1 MSEDTTV
8 KRKGISKKKRNM
20 IIAIISV
27 IIIAFVFGINHLT
40 SKHLYNGR
48 IAKNIYIED
57 VDVSN
62 LTKQEA
68 LDIVNAK
75 YPIKNLKLSYNN
87 EEYTINAKDVD
98 LSYNTKQVVDEAYNL
113 TREKS
118 YLSNVMTY
126 MRTKFGGHD
135 LGIKV
140 SYDEDKLDKEIGQVS
155 KQINKKYVDAT
166 ISVSG
171 GITVKESQTGLKC
184 DDETNKKAI
193 EKAYKDK
200 NYETVALKVDVTQP
214 RVKTED
220 VKSIDTVLGSYSTTF
235 NQSQYG
241 RNYNIT
247 LALDR
252 CDGSVVMPGETF
264 SYNQVVGKRTIDAGY
279 KEAGAYAGG
288 KVIQEIG
295 GGICQVSST
304 LYNAVLYADLEIVE
318 RSNHYFET
326 SYVTTGRDATV
337 SWGTVDFKFKN
348 NRTYPIKIEAVAKN
362 GINKISILGIK
373 EEKEYEIVIQS
384 KVTSIIEQEIKYEND
399 YSIPYGEEEVEQQG
413 HNGCTSKTYI
423 IKKLNGATVSTE
435 EITSDYYHALDKI
448 IKKGMK
454 R

>member
-57 VDVSN
+57 IDVSN

-126 MRTKFGGHD
+126 MRTKLGGHD

-155 KQINKKYVDAT
+155 KQINKKYT
-166 ISVSG
+166 IMKTTVLFRMIVLVAMVFA
-171 GITVKESQTGLKC
+171 GIANTTVKAQGNNFI
-184 DDETNKKAI
+184 TN
-193 EKAYKDK
+193 E
-200 NYETVALKVDVTQP
+200 EKVDDLVVSKVIYRLDGSLYRHMKYDFTYDDQK
-214 RVKTED
+214 RMSSKEAFKWDASTE
-220 VKSIDTVLGSYSTTF
+220 KWIPYFKIDYTYSS
-235 NQSQYG
+235 NE
-241 RNYNIT
+241 IT
-247 LALDR
+247 LVYARWNDSHR
-252 CDGSVVMPGETF
+252 AYDASVEKSVYELNDANMPVA
-264 SYNQVVGKRTIDAGY
+264 YMNY
-279 KEAGAYAGG
+279 KWNDKWIEESAA
-288 KVIQEIG
+288 
-295 GGICQVSST
+295 
-304 LYNAVLYADLEIVE
+304 
-318 RSNHYFET
+318 
-326 SYVTTGRDATV
+326 
-337 SWGTVDFKFKN
+337 SWAMN
-348 NRTYPIKIEAVAKN
+348 
-362 GINKISILGIK
+362 
-373 EEKEYEIVIQS
+373 
-384 KVTSIIEQEIKYEND
+384 
-399 YSIPYGEEEVEQQG
+399 
-413 HNGCTSKTYI
+413 
-423 IKKLNGATVSTE
+423 VSTPATNE
-435 EITSDYYHALDKI
+435 ATLLTAS
-448 IKKGMK
+448 